1 MIWRKI
7 LWNIIAALVLFPIV
21 GIGRHW
27 VNIITGNYEYYNI
40 HYTLREYL
48 RLLLHG
54 QVYFSIFWL
63 MIVLLPFQ
71 LIKDYRLRINKKLS
85 FLYKILIFAAIVSL
99 IVLIAGSFFVN
110 LWATPW
116 WNNFLY
122 LVVAIGLSVIFTPF
136 LYLTIDRHVEKKTI
150 NKVLSEDINEKHV
163 LYIFAFI
170 IIAIIILFHSS

>member
-71 LIKDYRLRINKKLS
+71 LIKDYRLRINKNSHFYTK
-85 FLYKILIFAAIVSL
+85 F
-99 IVLIAGSFFVN
+99 
-110 LWATPW
+110 
-116 WNNFLY
+116 
-122 LVVAIGLSVIFTPF
+122 
-136 LYLTIDRHVEKKTI
+136 
-150 NKVLSEDINEKHV
+150 
-163 LYIFAFI
+163 
-170 IIAIIILFHSS
+170 